1 VKGLAR
7 RVTAAAVAACLVGL
21 VVCDLSIGSFQAW
34 WDRHSLTASIVSS
47 LLVLAVTALIVD
59 EIVARR
65 QRKERATSVAVQA
78 LIVYGQGRRTWNAVK
93 ASAAD
98 GKGKGNDAGS
108 ALEEWRALANMLL
121 SASPALF
128 EDPEARRFLEEVERF
143 SALILSRLHR
153 DDGTLRDEDR
163 QHLEAEFSN
172 VEQAVGP
179 LMERLPKTDESLFE
193 GPS

>member
-1 VKGLAR
+1 VKELAR
-7 RVTAAAVAACLVGL
+7 RVTAATVADYLVVL
-21 VVCDLSIGSFQAW
+21 VVCDLSIGSFRAW
-34 WDRHSLTASIVSS
+34 WDRHSLTGSIVSS

-65 QRKERATSVAVQA
+65 QRKERAITVAVQA

-93 ASAAD
+93 SSAAD
-98 GKGKGNDAGS
+98 GKGTGNGAGS

-121 SASPALF
+121 TASPALF

-143 SALILSRLHR
+143 SGLILSRFR
-153 DDGTLRDEDR
+153 RSDGTLADDDR
-163 QHLEAEFSN
+163 QHLEAEFSK

-179 LMERLPKTDESLFE
+179 LMARLPKADESLFA